1 MEYLMALLVTVL
13 GNLITY
19 FITRTIEEKEA
30 PHRKK
35 HSPKHMRKG

>member
-19 FITRTIEEKEA
+19 FVTKAVEERES
-30 PHRKK
+30 PRKK
-35 HSPKHMRKG
+35 HSPKHMREG